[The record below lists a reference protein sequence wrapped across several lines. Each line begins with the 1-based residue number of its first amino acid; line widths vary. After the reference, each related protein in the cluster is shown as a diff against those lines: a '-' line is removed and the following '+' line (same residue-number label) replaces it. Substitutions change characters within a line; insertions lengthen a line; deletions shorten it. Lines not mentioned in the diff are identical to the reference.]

1 LLATKDPID
10 EKLEINRTKKSVVPP
25 LSQFRHRIEH
35 VQMIR
40 PEDLKRLGK
49 LNLALCVT
57 PVNMIL
63 DINLID
69 HAVGE
74 KGKWAYAFRQ

>member
-1 LLATKDPID
+1 
-10 EKLEINRTKKSVVPP
+10 
-25 LSQFRHRIEH
+25 
-35 VQMIR
+35 MIR

-74 KGKWAYAFRQ
+74 KGLSIGFSNAENSVFSLR